1 MERKNLKVGEYLFG
15 KSAMTAW
22 VGQLLKGL
30 GIEQK
35 GSNINYLR
43 KAVATE
49 YHLHNPNAQRKIDYY
64 SHNAWVLRLI

>member
-1 MERKNLKVGEYLFG
+1 
-15 KSAMTAW
+15 MTAW